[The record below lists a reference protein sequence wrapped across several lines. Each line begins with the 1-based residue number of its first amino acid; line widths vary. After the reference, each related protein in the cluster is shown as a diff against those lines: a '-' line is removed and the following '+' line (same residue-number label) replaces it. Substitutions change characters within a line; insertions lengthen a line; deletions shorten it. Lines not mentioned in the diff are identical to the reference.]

1 MSGDKR
7 EWVEHMSGTPE
18 ENRLKRELVGLFGH
32 LNKLR
37 RELASLHGGEEHNFV
52 TMSETLD
59 DIVKNTE
66 NASNT
71 ILESVESIDEMV
83 GALRSIKDPAVIETC
98 DKINDRVNQVFEAC
112 SFQDLTGQRITRL
125 VKSLTF
131 IEERVN
137 AMIRVWGRDEIS
149 KVIDEVKQET
159 TTTKTADEMLLHGPQ
174 SESKAID
181 QSEVDKLFSQDDIDK
196 LFG

>member
-1 MSGDKR
+1 MSA
-7 EWVEHMSGTPE
+7 SSE
-18 ENRLKRELVGLFGH
+18 ESRLKRELVGLFGH

-37 RELASLHGGEEHNFV
+37 RELASLHGDEHNFES
-52 TMSETLD
+52 MSETLD

-71 ILESVESIDEMV
+71 ILENMEAIDEMV
-83 GALRSIKDPAVIETC
+83 SKLRANGDAAVAETC
-98 DKINDRVNQVFEAC
+98 DRINERVNDVFQAC

-137 AMIRVWGRDEIS
+137 AMIRVWGRDEIF
-149 KVIDEVKQET
+149 KVIDEVKQEQT
-159 TTTKTADEMLLHGPQ
+159 TT
-174 SESKAID
+174 
-181 QSEVDKLFSQDDIDK
+181 
-196 LFG
+196 

>member
-1 MSGDKR
+1 MN
-7 EWVEHMSGTPE
+7 GTAE
-18 ENRLKRELVGLFGH
+18 ESRLKRELVGLFGH

-37 RELASLHGGEEHNFV
+37 RELASLHGGEEHNFIS
-52 TMSETLD
+52 MSETLD

-71 ILESVESIDEMV
+71 ILESMESIDETL
-83 GALRSIKDPAVIETC
+83 GTLRTNSDPAVLAAC
-98 DKINDRVNQVFEAC
+98 NSINDRVNEVFEAC
-112 SFQDLTGQRITRL
+112 SFQDLTGQRISRL
-125 VKSLTF
+125 VKGLGF

-149 KVIDEVKQET
+149 KVIDEVKQEQT
-159 TTTKTADEMLLHGPQ
+159 EKSGDQALLHGPQ

>member
-1 MSGDKR
+1 
-7 EWVEHMSGTPE
+7 MSGTPE

-37 RELASLHGGEEHNFV
+37 RELASLHGGEEHNFA
-52 TMSETLD
+52 TMAETLD

-66 NASNT
+66 SASNT
-71 ILESVESIDEMV
+71 ILESMESIDETV
-83 GALRSIKDPAVIETC
+83 GSLRSNTDPAVIEAC
-98 DKINDRVNQVFEAC
+98 GKINDSVNQVFEAC

-149 KVIDEVKQET
+149 KVIDEVKQESV
-159 TTTKTADEMLLHGPQ
+159 TTKTADELLLHGPQ

>member
-1 MSGDKR
+1 MT
-7 EWVEHMSGTPE
+7 GTAE

-32 LNKLR
+32 LNQLR

-52 TMSETLD
+52 SMAETLD

-71 ILESVESIDEMV
+71 ILESMESIDGDL
-83 GALRSIKDPAVIETC
+83 GALRASGDPAVLEAA
-98 DKINDRVNQVFEAC
+98 DRINDRVNEVFEAC
-112 SFQDLTGQRITRL
+112 SFQDLTGQRINRL
-125 VKSLTF
+125 VKGLTF

-137 AMIRVWGRDEIS
+137 TMIRVWGREEIS
-149 KVIDEVKQET
+149 KVIDEVKQERT
-159 TTTKTADEMLLHGPQ
+159 EKSEDQALLHGPQ

>member
-1 MSGDKR
+1 MN
-7 EWVEHMSGTPE
+7 GTAE

-37 RELASLHGGEEHNFV
+37 RELATLHGGEEHNFV
-52 TMSETLD
+52 SMSETLD

-71 ILESVESIDEMV
+71 ILESMESIDEMV
-83 GALRSIKDPAVIETC
+83 DTLRSSEDPAVIEAC
-98 DKINDRVNQVFEAC
+98 NRINDRVNQVFEAC
-112 SFQDLTGQRITRL
+112 SFQDLTGQRINRL
-125 VKSLTF
+125 VKGLTF
-131 IEERVN
+131 IEERIN

-149 KVIDEVKQET
+149 KVIDEVKAEQTE
-159 TTTKTADEMLLHGPQ
+159 KTDDQKLLHGPQ

>member
-1 MSGDKR
+1 MN
-7 EWVEHMSGTPE
+7 GTAE

-52 TMSETLD
+52 SMSETLD

-71 ILESVESIDEMV
+71 ILESMESIDEMV
-83 GALRSIKDPAVIETC
+83 NGLRSSSDPAVLQACEG
-98 DKINDRVNQVFEAC
+98 INDRVNQVFEAC

-125 VKSLTF
+125 VKGLTF

-149 KVIDEVKQET
+149 KVIDEVKQEQT
-159 TTTKTADEMLLHGPQ
+159 EKTEDQKLLHGPQ

-181 QSEVDKLFSQDDIDK
+181 QSDVDKLFSQDDIDK

>member
-1 MSGDKR
+1 MN
-7 EWVEHMSGTPE
+7 GTAE

-37 RELASLHGGEEHNFV
+37 RELASLSGGEEHNFV
-52 TMSETLD
+52 SMSETLD

-71 ILESVESIDEMV
+71 ILESMESIDEMV
-83 GALRSIKDPAVIETC
+83 GALRSSSDPAVLEAC
-98 DKINDRVNQVFEAC
+98 DRINDRVNQVFEAC
-112 SFQDLTGQRITRL
+112 SFQDLTGQRINRL
-125 VKSLTF
+125 VKGLTF

-137 AMIRVWGRDEIS
+137 AMIRVWGRDEIF
-149 KVIDEVKQET
+149 KVIDEVKAEQTE
-159 TTTKTADEMLLHGPQ
+159 KSADEALLHGPQ
-174 SESKAID
+174 SESRAID

>member
-1 MSGDKR
+1 MNLS
-7 EWVEHMSGTPE
+7 SE
-18 ENRLKRELVGLFGH
+18 ESRLKRELVGLFGH

-37 RELASLHGGEEHNFV
+37 RELASLQGDEHNFES
-52 TMSETLD
+52 MSETLD

-71 ILESVESIDEMV
+71 ILESMEAIDEMV
-83 GALRSIKDPAVIETC
+83 GGLRAKGDAETQEVC
-98 DKINDRVNQVFEAC
+98 DRINDRVGEVFQAC

-125 VKSLTF
+125 VKSLAF

-137 AMIRVWGRDEIS
+137 SMIRVWGRDEIS
-149 KVIDEVKQET
+149 KVIDEVKQEQHE
-159 TTTKTADEMLLHGPQ
+159 KSADELLLHGPQ
-174 SESKAID
+174 SESKAIQQAD
-181 QSEVDKLFSQDDIDK
+181 VDKLFSQDDIDK

>member
-1 MSGDKR
+1 
-7 EWVEHMSGTPE
+7 MSGTPE
-18 ENRLKRELVGLFGH
+18 EHRLKRELVGLFGH
-32 LNKLR
+32 LNRLR
-37 RELASLHGGEEHNFV
+37 RELASLHGGEEHNFAS
-52 TMSETLD
+52 MAETLD

-71 ILESVESIDEMV
+71 ILESMEAIDEMV
-83 GALRSIKDPAVIETC
+83 GSLRSGGDPAVIEAC
-98 DKINDRVNQVFEAC
+98 NRINDRVNQVFEAC

-125 VKSLTF
+125 VKGLTF

-149 KVIDEVKQET
+149 KVIDEVKQQEEEK
-159 TTTKTADEMLLHGPQ
+159 TKDELLLHGPQ

-181 QSEVDKLFSQDDIDK
+181 QAEVDKLFSQDDIDK

>member
-1 MSGDKR
+1 MS
-7 EWVEHMSGTPE
+7 TPE

-52 TMSETLD
+52 SMGETLD

-66 NASNT
+66 TASNT
-71 ILESVESIDEMV
+71 ILESMESIDEMV
-83 GALRSIKDPAVIETC
+83 GTLRSNSDPAVLEAC

-125 VKSLTF
+125 VKGLTF

-149 KVIDEVKQET
+149 KVIDEVKQEAP
-159 TTTKTADEMLLHGPQ
+159 TKSGDEALLHGPQ
-174 SESKAID
+174 SETKAID
-181 QSEVDKLFSQDDIDK
+181 QSEIDKLFSQDDIDK

>member
-1 MSGDKR
+1 MS
-7 EWVEHMSGTPE
+7 TPE

-37 RELASLHGGEEHNFV
+37 RELASLHGGEEHNFI
-52 TMSETLD
+52 TMAETFD

-71 ILESVESIDEMV
+71 ILESMESIDETI
-83 GALRSIKDPAVIETC
+83 GTLRSNSDPAVIEAC
-98 DKINDRVNQVFEAC
+98 NHINDRVNQVFEAC

-125 VKSLTF
+125 VKGLTF
-131 IEERVN
+131 IEERIN

-149 KVIDEVKQET
+149 KVIDEVKQEQQE
-159 TTTKTADEMLLHGPQ
+159 KTIDEKLLHGPQ
-174 SESKAID
+174 TESKAINQAD
-181 QSEVDKLFSQDDIDK
+181 VDKLFSQDDIDK

>member
-1 MSGDKR
+1 MN
-7 EWVEHMSGTPE
+7 GTAE

-37 RELASLHGGEEHNFV
+37 RELASLQGGEEHNFA

-71 ILESVESIDEMV
+71 ILESMEGIDELI
-83 GALRSIKDPAVIETC
+83 GPLRAGGDPAVIEAC
-98 DKINDRVNQVFEAC
+98 DRINDRVNQVFEAC
-112 SFQDLTGQRITRL
+112 SFQDLTGQRISRL
-125 VKSLTF
+125 VKGLTF

-137 AMIRVWGRDEIS
+137 AMIRVWGRDEIA
-149 KVIDEVKQET
+149 KVIDEVKLEQT
-159 TTTKTADEMLLHGPQ
+159 STKSADELLLHGPQ
-174 SESKAID
+174 SETKAID
-181 QSEVDKLFSQDDIDK
+181 QTDVDKLFSQDDIDK

>member
-1 MSGDKR
+1 MN
-7 EWVEHMSGTPE
+7 GTAE
-18 ENRLKRELVGLFGH
+18 ENRLKRDLVGLFGH

-52 TMSETLD
+52 SMSETLD

-71 ILESVESIDEMV
+71 ILESMESIDEEM
-83 GALRSIKDPAVIETC
+83 GTLRGSGDAAVVAAAGR
-98 DKINDRVNQVFEAC
+98 INDRVNEVFEAC
-112 SFQDLTGQRITRL
+112 SFQDLTGQRISRL
-125 VKSLTF
+125 VKGLTF

-149 KVIDEVKQET
+149 KVIDEVKQEQT
-159 TTTKTADEMLLHGPQ
+159 EKTEDQKLLHGPQ

-181 QSEVDKLFSQDDIDK
+181 QTDVDKLFSQDDIDK

>member
-1 MSGDKR
+1 MN
-7 EWVEHMSGTPE
+7 GTAE

-52 TMSETLD
+52 SMSETLD

-71 ILESVESIDEMV
+71 ILENMESIDEMV
-83 GALRSIKDPAVIETC
+83 GTLRASGDPKVIEVGNR
-98 DKINDRVNQVFEAC
+98 INDRVNEVFEAC
-112 SFQDLTGQRITRL
+112 SFQDLTGQRISRL
-125 VKSLTF
+125 VKGLTF

-149 KVIDEVKQET
+149 KVIDEVKQEQSE
-159 TTTKTADEMLLHGPQ
+159 KSEDQKLLHGPQ
-174 SESKAID
+174 SETKAIAQTD
-181 QSEVDKLFSQDDIDK
+181 VDKLFSQDDIDK

>member
-1 MSGDKR
+1 MN
-7 EWVEHMSGTPE
+7 GTAE

-52 TMSETLD
+52 SMSETLD

-71 ILESVESIDEMV
+71 ILESMESIDEEV
-83 GALRSIKDPAVIETC
+83 GTLRASGDPAVIEAAGR
-98 DKINDRVNQVFEAC
+98 INDRVNEVFEAC
-112 SFQDLTGQRITRL
+112 SFQDLTGQRINRL
-125 VKSLTF
+125 VKGLTF

-149 KVIDEVKQET
+149 KVIDEVKQERT
-159 TTTKTADEMLLHGPQ
+159 EKTEDQLLLHGPQ

-181 QSEVDKLFSQDDIDK
+181 QTEVDKLFSQDDIDK

>member
-1 MSGDKR
+1 MN
-7 EWVEHMSGTPE
+7 GTAE
-18 ENRLKRELVGLFGH
+18 ENRLKRDLVGLFGH

-52 TMSETLD
+52 SMSETLD

-71 ILESVESIDEMV
+71 ILESMESIDGDL
-83 GALRSIKDPAVIETC
+83 GALRASGDPTVIEAAGR
-98 DKINDRVNQVFEAC
+98 INDRVNEVFEAC
-112 SFQDLTGQRITRL
+112 SFQDLTGQRISRL
-125 VKSLTF
+125 VKGLTF

-149 KVIDEVKQET
+149 KVIDEVKQEQT
-159 TTTKTADEMLLHGPQ
+159 EKTEDQRLLHGPQ
-174 SESKAID
+174 SESRAID

>member
-1 MSGDKR
+1 MN
-7 EWVEHMSGTPE
+7 GTAE

-52 TMSETLD
+52 SMSETLD

-71 ILESVESIDEMV
+71 ILESMESIDEEV
-83 GALRSIKDPAVIETC
+83 GTLRASGDPAVVAAAGR
-98 DKINDRVNQVFEAC
+98 INDRVNEVFEAC
-112 SFQDLTGQRITRL
+112 SFQDLTGQRISRL
-125 VKSLTF
+125 VKGLTF

-149 KVIDEVKQET
+149 KVIDEVKQVQTE
-159 TTTKTADEMLLHGPQ
+159 KTEDQLLLHGPQ